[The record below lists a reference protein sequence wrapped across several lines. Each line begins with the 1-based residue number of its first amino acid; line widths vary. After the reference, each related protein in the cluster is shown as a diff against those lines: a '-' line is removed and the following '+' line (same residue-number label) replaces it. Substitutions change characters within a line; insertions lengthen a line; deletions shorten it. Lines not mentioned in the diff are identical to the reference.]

1 MLTQDELKCVR
12 VYSVSPTTTS
22 SKASGTK
29 EVQLD
34 RTTDGKTREQNS
46 KQEAMKRKTRQKSS
60 SDGGGKKEERE
71 WIKEKRRR

>member
-1 MLTQDELKCVR
+1 MRACVL
-12 VYSVSPTTTS
+12 VSPTTTS

-46 KQEAMKRKTRQKSS
+46 KQEAMKRKTKQKSS
-60 SDGGGKKEERE
+60 
-71 WIKEKRRR
+71 